1 MLRHSA
7 IFLACILFTGP
18 LPAAESDHP
27 QKELTAYPL
36 SGVIRIDGRLDEA
49 IWSSPAI
56 TGFTQRDPLEGEPA
70 TQKTQVIVAYDKNAI
85 YIGARLFDTAPD
97 SIIHRLARRDDDVSA
112 DQFTIGIDAWL
123 DHRTGFY
130 FGITAGGSIRDGT
143 LFNDTGTDGSWDGV
157 WESAVQITDEGWFV
171 EVRIPFS
178 QLRYP
183 DRPVHTWGIN
193 FRRQIERNRED
204 AWYVAVPKASTGMV
218 SWFAHLNGMEDISSP
233 SRIELLPY
241 SAAKNALTHPED
253 GNPFNDGNVFSGQMG
268 LDFKLRLTSSLTLD
282 GTINPDFGQVEV
294 DPAVV
299 NLSDFETFFPEKR
312 PFFIEGRDIF
322 RFGRGGTNSNWDF
335 NWGDPNHFYSRRVGR
350 KPQLHSPHDEPDY
363 VSIPDGTSILG
374 AAKLTGKLTEQW
386 SLGIMSAVTGREFAE
401 TDSAGIRFMDE
412 VEPLSSYNVIRAKRE
427 FDEGR
432 HGLGILT
439 NFMVRD
445 LRSERLEGALSRT
458 ALDNGIDGWVT
469 LDKDNTYVLTGWI
482 ASSTVTGDPDVLTS
496 IKTSSPHYFQRPG
509 ADYLS
514 IDSSATS
521 LSGFSGRLYINKQK
535 GNVIF
540 NSALGTVSPGYEVN
554 DMGFQRN
561 SDQINWHIALGYRT
575 FQPGKYFRDTFVTLA
590 TFRNWDYDG
599 NRYGEG
605 YFSFNSFT
613 FLNYWSASFNLIYN
627 PEVLNKNLTRGG
639 VLTLNR
645 PQQYVSLDV
654 SSDGR
659 KNLSFN
665 FGLEQGRATRVYRS
679 AYVGINFKPNA
690 TMQININPQY
700 TVDITEASWIGR
712 QEDATATATAGVRYL
727 YAESTQKSFSLRTR
741 LDWTF
746 TPKLSLQ
753 LYAQPLIFAID
764 YKDYKELAAS
774 NSFRFNIYGQ
784 DAGSTITS
792 ATDSGGAISHTIDPD
807 GAGPAP
813 SFTIDDADFNFK
825 SLRGNV
831 VLRWEY
837 RTGSVFYFAW
847 TQTRSHVES
856 IGAFDLAANSR
867 TLLKADSDNIFLIK
881 FTYWLTP

>member
-1 MLRHSA
+1 MLRHSTFFIA
-7 IFLACILFTGP
+7 GILITGP

-36 SGVIRIDGRLDEA
+36 IGAIRIDGHLDEA
-49 IWSSPAI
+49 IWESPAV
-56 TGFTQRDPLEGEPA
+56 TTFTQRNPQEGEPA
-70 TQKTQVIVAYDKNAI
+70 TQRTEVVVAYDKNAI

-143 LFNDTGTDGSWDGV
+143 LFNDIGTDGSWDGV

-218 SWFAHLNGMEDISSP
+218 SWFAHLNGIEDISSP

-241 SAAKNALTHPED
+241 SVGKNALTHPDD
-253 GNPFNDGNVFSGQMG
+253 GDPFTDGSDFSGQLG

-299 NLSDFETFFPEKR
+299 NLSDFETFFPERR

-322 RFGRGGTNSNWDF
+322 RFGRGGTNNNWSF
-335 NWGDPNHFYSRRVGR
+335 NWGDPNHFYSRRIGR
-350 KPQLHSPHDEPDY
+350 QPQLAPVRLYDY
-363 VSIPDGTSILG
+363 LSTPDGTSILG

-386 SLGIMSAVTGREFAE
+386 SIGVMSAVTGREFAQA
-401 TDSAGIRFMDE
+401 DSAGDRFTEE

-432 HGLGILT
+432 HGLGILSA
-439 NFMVRD
+439 FMARD
-445 LRSERLEGALSRT
+445 LRSDRLEGALSRT
-458 ALDNGIDGWVT
+458 SLDSGVDGWIT
-469 LDKDNTYVLTGWI
+469 LDKDNTYVLAGWI
-482 ASSTVTGDPDVLTS
+482 ATSTVRGNSDVITALQTSST
-496 IKTSSPHYFQRPG
+496 HYFQRPG
-509 ADYLS
+509 IDYLS
-514 IDSSATS
+514 VDSSATR
-521 LSGFSGRLYINKQK
+521 LSGLSGRLYINKQK
-535 GNVIF
+535 GNVVF

-554 DMGFQRN
+554 DMGFQSN
-561 SDQINWHIALGYRT
+561 SDRINWHLALGYRT
-575 FQPGKYFRDTFVTLA
+575 YQPGRYFRDTFVALA
-590 TFRNWDYDG
+590 TFRNWDYGG
-599 NRYGEG
+599 NLFGEG
-605 YFSFNSFT
+605 YFLFTDAT
-613 FLNYWSASFNLIYN
+613 FLNYWSGSFNLFYN
-627 PEVLNKNLTRGG
+627 PEVINKNLTRGG
-639 VLTLNR
+639 VLTLQP
-645 PQQYVSLDV
+645 PQNFFSLNFN
-654 SSDGR
+654 SDRR

-665 FGLEQGRATRVYRS
+665 AGVFQGRATRVFRS
-679 AYVGINFKPNA
+679 ANVGINYKPNA
-690 TMQININPQY
+690 TVQINLSPEY
-700 TVDITEASWIGR
+700 SVDITEASWIG
-712 QEDATATATAGVRYL
+712 QIEDATATATAGTRYL
-727 YAESTQKSFSLRTR
+727 YAESVQKSFTLRTR
-741 LDWTF
+741 LNWTF

-792 ATDSGGAISHTIDPD
+792 ATDSFGDISHTIDPD
-807 GAGPAP
+807 GTGAAP

-837 RTGSVFYFAW
+837 RPGSVFYFAW
-847 TQTRSHVES
+847 TQTRSNFES
-856 IGAFDLAANSR
+856 IGVFDLAANSR
-867 TLLKADSDNIFLIK
+867 TLLREKSDNIFLIK